1 MDVLTGAIFKHFV
14 KLESECNRNVCSS
27 NTYLDLYIVLK
38 IDVSVITNPL
48 DCSMKTN
55 GTDH

>member
-14 KLESECNRNVCSS
+14 KLESECNR